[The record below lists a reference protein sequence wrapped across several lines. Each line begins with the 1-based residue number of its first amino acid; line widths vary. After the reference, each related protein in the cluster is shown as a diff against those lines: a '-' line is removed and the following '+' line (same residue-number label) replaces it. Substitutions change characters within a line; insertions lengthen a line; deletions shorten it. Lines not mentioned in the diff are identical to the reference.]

1 MEPKL
6 ASWGPAWPQL
16 RAGKRVLKAGKQALE
31 AGKRELGAGKR
42 ALEAGKQAL
51 EAGKRELGVG
61 KRALEAGKQ
70 ALGAGKREA
79 GWALEAGRLVA
90 GRVPKLLVACS
101 SEPHHLLALNHPF
114 PCPFPYPS

>member
-16 RAGKRVLKAGKQALE
+16 MAGKRVLKAGKQALE
-31 AGKRELGAGKR
+31 AGKQVLG
-42 ALEAGKQAL
+42 
-51 EAGKRELGVG
+51 
-61 KRALEAGKQ
+61 AGKQ
-70 ALGAGKREA
+70 ALGADRQEA